1 LAIFSRE
8 QAKGECD
15 WLVMTSVFV
24 ASQPIKLL
32 FSPIARKNEPIGNGL

>member
-15 WLVMTSVFV
+15 WLVLSSVFV
-24 ASQPIKLL
+24 ASQSSCFFLRSREKINQL
-32 FSPIARKNEPIGNGL
+32 ENGL